1 MIRIFSLFV
10 IAFNVA
16 IVGYLL
22 YRMLEIVKVPMQ
34 PWKKTFVIA
43 GGIILLLAPFGI
55 FLRFFLPTIQYFLIY
70 PVAIALYLYMIREI
84 RSQA

>member
-1 MIRIFSLFV
+1 MIVIRFFI

-16 IVGYLL
+16 VVTFLI
-22 YRMLEIVKVPMQ
+22 YRMLQVGKHPMERFKKVM
-34 PWKKTFVIA
+34 III

-55 FLRFFLPTIQYFLIY
+55 FLRFFMPTVQYFLIY

-84 RSQA
+84 

>member
-1 MIRIFSLFV
+1 MLLIRLFV

-16 IVGYLL
+16 VIAFLI
-22 YRMLEIVKVPMQ
+22 YRMLQVGKQPMERS
-34 PWKKTFVIA
+34 KKIMVII

-55 FLRFFLPTIQYFLIY
+55 FLRFFMPTLQYFLIY

-84 RSQA
+84 

>member
-1 MIRIFSLFV
+1 MYVLRFFV

-16 IVGYLL
+16 VVTFLV
-22 YRMLEIVKVPMQ
+22 YRMLQVGKQPMERSKKV
-34 PWKKTFVIA
+34 FIII

-55 FLRFFLPTIQYFLIY
+55 FLRFFMPTIQYFIIY

-84 RSQA
+84 